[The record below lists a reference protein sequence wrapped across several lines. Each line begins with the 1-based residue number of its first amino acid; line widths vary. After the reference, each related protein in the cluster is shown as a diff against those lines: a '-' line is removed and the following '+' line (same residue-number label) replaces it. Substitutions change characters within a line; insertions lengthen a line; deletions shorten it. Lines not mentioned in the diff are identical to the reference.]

1 MKKVTAVLLLILTF
15 SLIMGISVQAVTANL
30 PNGALVQ
37 IPENESV
44 LFENERLVVKGSA
57 VESEEKQH
65 LRSALLFD
73 SSGSM
78 RKEHAYEFAALSNVL
93 SEANDYD
100 YKIFFDSK
108 GMSFYPDYVGGGDS
122 NICEA
127 FHAVA
132 KFGVNKIDIITD
144 AEQYPL
150 DYSGLK
156 DYKNIDTTIYM
167 VYRKESETE
176 EHKNFF
182 NALKN
187 SMTDCSLKVVWIGEE
202 KDIYLDDYV
211 APVVAS
217 RTPSVN
223 ISVEEKENGNNCLW
237 CLALIIAVLFAALFD
252 FIHELIKKRRMN
264 VPLEAVNAIRN
275 GAHLLLDV
283 SGSMSKFKRA
293 AKKAC
298 IKASSENPIL
308 CFGDD
313 KIVDVPIGD
322 LNKINLNG
330 GTPGWEALEYAVQND
345 LEEIVLISDLK
356 FNGKEFNSC
365 YFGRK
370 FKKITVVLPRGYQKS
385 TLPEIEYITE
395 ELKTIEL

>member
-30 PNGALVQ
+30 PNGDSAQ
-37 IPENESV
+37 IPEQESI
-44 LFENERLVVKGSA
+44 LFENERVIVKGSA
-57 VESEEKQH
+57 GESEEKQH

-78 RKEHAYEFAALSNVL
+78 RKEHAYEFAAWSNVL
-93 SEANDYD
+93 AEANEYD

-108 GMSFYPDYVGGGDS
+108 GMSFNPDYVGGGDS

-127 FHAVA
+127 FNAVA

-150 DYSGLK
+150 DYSSLR

-217 RTPSVN
+217 GTPSIN
-223 ISVEEKENGNNCLW
+223 ISVEEKENANNCLW
-237 CLALIIAVLFAALFD
+237 WLSIIIAILIAVLFD
-252 FIHELIKKRRMN
+252 FIHELIMKRRLN
-264 VPLEAVNAIRN
+264 LPLEAVN
-275 GAHLLLDV
+275 
-283 SGSMSKFKRA
+283 
-293 AKKAC
+293 
-298 IKASSENPIL
+298 
-308 CFGDD
+308 
-313 KIVDVPIGD
+313 
-322 LNKINLNG
+322 
-330 GTPGWEALEYAVQND
+330 
-345 LEEIVLISDLK
+345 
-356 FNGKEFNSC
+356 
-365 YFGRK
+365 
-370 FKKITVVLPRGYQKS
+370 
-385 TLPEIEYITE
+385 
-395 ELKTIEL
+395 EL